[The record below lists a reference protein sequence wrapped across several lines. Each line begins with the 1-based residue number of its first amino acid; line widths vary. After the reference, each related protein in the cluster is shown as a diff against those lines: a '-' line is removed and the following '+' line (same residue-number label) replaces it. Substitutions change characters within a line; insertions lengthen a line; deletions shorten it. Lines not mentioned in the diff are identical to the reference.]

1 MQTPALSLLAL
12 ILSALSASAL
22 GSDHVL
28 LNATFDHETVDALVG
43 TGGAAAGEPI
53 SLFCHGDS
61 TPPDCAV
68 IATSP
73 FSTPNLQ
80 IRDTD
85 TYYGESAWFGFL
97 GDEEVTTG
105 TVQVRAQVLFTGA
118 GGPEIG
124 LREQGTLAQ
133 TFLEFNCAT
142 ANLYCSAYTGN
153 TNHYLGAQA
162 ANTIMPLEIDAS
174 ADQKLLSLRLNGTT
188 LLDKVSIDLTTA
200 RGIGSILFGTANSLE
215 TPPDVMRIDNLRAVA
230 CTSTVFADC
239 LFVDSFD
246 H

>member
-1 MQTPALSLLAL
+1 
-12 ILSALSASAL
+12 
-22 GSDHVL
+22 
-28 LNATFDHETVDALVG
+28 
-43 TGGAAAGEPI
+43 
-53 SLFCHGDS
+53 
-61 TPPDCAV
+61 
-68 IATSP
+68 
-73 FSTPNLQ
+73 
-80 IRDTD
+80 
-85 TYYGESAWFGFL
+85 
-97 GDEEVTTG
+97 
-105 TVQVRAQVLFTGA
+105 VLFTGA

-188 LLDKVSIDLTTA
+188 LLDKVSIDLTTV

-230 CTSTVFADC
+230 CTSTVFAD
-239 LFVDSFD
+239 
-246 H
+246 